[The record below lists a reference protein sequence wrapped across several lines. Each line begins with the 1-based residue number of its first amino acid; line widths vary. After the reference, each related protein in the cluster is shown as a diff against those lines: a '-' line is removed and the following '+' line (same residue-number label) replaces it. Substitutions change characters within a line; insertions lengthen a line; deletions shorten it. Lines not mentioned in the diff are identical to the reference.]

1 MIFLLAAPL
10 AVHLLASSPVIDSAS
25 ILTVVG
31 ILVGISGML
40 IGGLTAWWAVKRKNS
55 GKIETS
61 EASTLWQAQE
71 SMRKDLL
78 GQIQAKDAQIDKTEE
93 QRDRVISLFQEQ
105 LVPSIAQISKTQEIQ
120 LATIAE
126 VLTVLR
132 ATGPLPPENGR
143 VSA

>member
-31 ILVGISGML
+31 ILVGVSGLL
-40 IGGLTAWWAVKRKNS
+40 IGGLTTWWATKRRNS

-61 EASTLWQAQE
+61 EAATLWQASE
-71 SMRKDLL
+71 SLRKDLQGRL
-78 GQIQAKDAQIDKTEE
+78 EKTEE
-93 QRDRVISLFQEQ
+93 QRDRVMSLFQDQ
-105 LVPSIAQISKTQEIQ
+105 LVPSIAQISKNQSMQFET
-120 LATIAE
+120 LAE

-132 ATGPLPPENGR
+132 TTGPLPPENGK
-143 VSA
+143 AP